1 VIAASRFL
9 VESTDHENWL
19 EARRGG
25 VTATE
30 VAKAATA
37 SGFRAA
43 VEERLN
49 PTTIDDNPFMQFGR
63 DNENWIARAV
73 KDQTG
78 IMPNRWLLR
87 SNLFAEYMATPDG
100 LSLDHTEIAEIK
112 TGGKPEYVKPP
123 IQYKRQMQWQ
133 MYVSDAD
140 RCLYAFMLRT
150 PDFQPAWMEPETL
163 WVDRDPKMISDL
175 LDVAKNLLKET
186 AHAFVH

>member
-63 DNENWIARAV
+63 D
-73 KDQTG
+73 
-78 IMPNRWLLR
+78 
-87 SNLFAEYMATPDG
+87 
-100 LSLDHTEIAEIK
+100 
-112 TGGKPEYVKPP
+112 
-123 IQYKRQMQWQ
+123 
-133 MYVSDAD
+133 
-140 RCLYAFMLRT
+140 
-150 PDFQPAWMEPETL
+150 
-163 WVDRDPKMISDL
+163 PKMISDL